1 MRHFPHGSLLPF
13 EEGLQS
19 LKKLD
24 VKAVTKLLH
33 GLVDNVCKRGH
44 LHYQDYDQTWS
55 LEEWFDL
62 VEAVEGLIKAAIR
75 EPLNKDQIYQ
85 RLGSL
90 PQEYQ
95 SVFME
100 VINARRSD
108 IHQQLVTDTNL
119 ISKSTLKDFDWQI
132 KLAMASDK
140 LSSIQEPLL
149 NLDLD
154 VQNEAT
160 TEIHSLELTRE
171 DLKNLISSLE
181 GTNRAVQQW
190 KT

>member
-1 MRHFPHGSLLPF
+1 M
-13 EEGLQS
+13 
-19 LKKLD
+19 KKLD

-33 GLVDNVCKRGH
+33 GLVDGVCKRGH

-62 VEAVEGLIKAAIR
+62 VEAVEGLMKAAVR
-75 EPLNKDQIYQ
+75 EPLNKDQ
-85 RLGSL
+85 
-90 PQEYQ
+90 EYQ
-95 SVFME
+95 SVFLE
-100 VINARRSD
+100 VINARRPD
-108 IHQQLVTDTNL
+108 IHQQLITDTNL

-154 VQNEAT
+154 VQNEVS

-181 GTNRAVQQW
+181 GANRAVQQW

>member
-1 MRHFPHGSLLPF
+1 MANYK

-24 VKAVTKLLH
+24 VKAVTK
-33 GLVDNVCKRGH
+33 
-44 LHYQDYDQTWS
+44 
-55 LEEWFDL
+55 
-62 VEAVEGLIKAAIR
+62 
-75 EPLNKDQIYQ
+75 IYQ

-181 GTNRAVQQW
+181 GANRVSKCVIVQRINVAQ
-190 KT
+190 

>member
-1 MRHFPHGSLLPF
+1 MANYK

-181 GTNRAVQQW
+181 GANRAVQQW

>member
-1 MRHFPHGSLLPF
+1 MANYK

-181 GTNRAVQQW
+181 GANRVSKCVIVQRINVAQ
-190 KT
+190 